1 MALRIEKLETAE
13 SNRSTEDEKKKE
25 EPEQPIMMGQ
35 PTLMICG
42 AGSFAAPP
50 QAVRLVL
57 SVLSQSNPVCRTP
70 SDSRACNQACNQVC
84 NREWA
89 CQVNMVW
96 VAGSS
101 KSSKLVT
108 KPKI

>member
-35 PTLMICG
+35 PTLMIGG

-50 QAVRLVL
+50 QAVRLFL
-57 SVLSQSNPVCRTP
+57 TCFKSV
-70 SDSRACNQACNQVC
+70 
-84 NREWA
+84 
-89 CQVNMVW
+89 
-96 VAGSS
+96 
-101 KSSKLVT
+101 
-108 KPKI
+108 KPFL